1 MKQAK
6 GDDRYVRNFTRL
18 LIVLGVS
25 ILIFF
30 TATLYVVSLYFSD
43 LNDNA
48 YIINI
53 SGRQRM
59 LSQSTVK
66 QVYRKQLDSTFNID
80 LVGLDIWQENHSLLS
95 GDTYKKV
102 LGGIQN
108 TAEINLSYQQ
118 LGNYQKQIISLAKQK
133 SKLQPSQLTT
143 LNDLESKYLNGMD
156 AIVSN
161 YQKLHEESLNKFK
174 TIAIATLLFFIA
186 AIYLLL
192 FIFILPLLRKINKN
206 YKESRTK
213 EFRNQAVIDNTED
226 TIWSLDKN
234 FNLLTANKTYLSKTS
249 KIDSSIVIGSN
260 LRNKFY
266 FGENIHD
273 YNNVF
278 EGKSFSKTYKT
289 IKNGITNHYELYFY
303 PITENEKVI
312 GCCIRQCDV
321 TQLHKTIQDLQ
332 HGEEKLKEAQQIAD
346 FGNWF
351 WNIEEDEI
359 YISEHLNNI
368 FAIPKEYQKEYLT
381 FPFLVNLIHPD
392 DREAFENSVTSSI
405 KNKEPHD
412 IIYRVTV
419 GGQLKFIHQKGKAFY
434 KDDDAIKAYRMAG
447 TAQDVTKT
455 IITNQKIEN
464 QNKELQN
471 FIYILSHNLKRPIAN
486 ILALQSLYEEGD
498 NETNDGIMT
507 NIQACCVALN
517 TTIKDLNLSL
527 SLKEISKED
536 FTEVDVC
543 EILDDI
549 QVLLNKDIIDTKA
562 KIYTK
567 ITQDK
572 IMGVKSYFVNIF
584 YNLVLNSLKYH
595 NPDTPL
601 TIKISVFKN
610 RNAIVVKIEDNGQGM
625 LLTPERRKKIF
636 DMYGR
641 LSGKTKGKGLGLYLV
656 KTQVEAM
663 NGTIDVESEVGVGTT
678 MILHFNEEAPPSEDN
693 ETEYAFL
700 GN

>member
-6 GDDRYVRNFTRL
+6 GDDRYVSNFTRL

-48 YIINI
+48 YVINI

-59 LSQSTVK
+59 LSQSAVK
-66 QVYRKQLDSTFNID
+66 QIYNKQLDSTFKID

-95 GDTYKKV
+95 GNANNRV
-102 LGGIQN
+102 LGSILNTPEIEETYRKLGI
-108 TAEINLSYQQ
+108 YQE
-118 LGNYQKQIISLAKQK
+118 QIIALAKQK
-133 SKLQPSQLTT
+133 TKLQTQQLKT
-143 LNDLESKYLNGMD
+143 LSEIEQKYLNGMD

-161 YQKLHEESLNKFK
+161 YQKIHEESLEKFK
-174 TIAIATLLFFIA
+174 AIAIGSLLFFIA
-186 AIYLLL
+186 AVYLLL
-192 FIFILPLLRKINKN
+192 FVFILPLLNKIKKN
-206 YKESRTK
+206 FKESRTK

-226 TIWSLDKN
+226 AIWSLDKN
-234 FNLLTANKTYLSKTS
+234 FNLLTANKTYLSKIS
-249 KIDSSIVIGSN
+249 KIDSSIIIGSN
-260 LRNKFY
+260 VRNRFY

-289 IKNGITNHYELYFY
+289 IKSGVTNHYELHFY
-303 PITENEKVI
+303 PITENEKII

-332 HGEEKLKEAQQIAD
+332 HGEEKLREAQQIAD

-368 FAIPKEYQKEYLT
+368 FAIPKEFQKEYLT

-392 DREAFENSVTSSI
+392 DREAFDITI
-405 KNKEPHD
+405 KNSIVSREPHD
-412 IIYRVTV
+412 IIYRVIV
-419 GGQLKFIHQKGKAFY
+419 GGKLKFIHQKGKAFY
-434 KDDDAIKAYRMAG
+434 KDDDALKAYRMAG

-455 IITNQKIEN
+455 IIANQKIEN

-610 RNAIVVKIEDNGQGM
+610 RNAIVVKIEDNGLGM
-625 LLTPERRKKIF
+625 LLTPERKKKIF

-663 NGTIDVESEVGVGTT
+663 NGSIDVESEVGIGTT
-678 MILHFNEEAPPSEDN
+678 MILHFREEAQPNEDN